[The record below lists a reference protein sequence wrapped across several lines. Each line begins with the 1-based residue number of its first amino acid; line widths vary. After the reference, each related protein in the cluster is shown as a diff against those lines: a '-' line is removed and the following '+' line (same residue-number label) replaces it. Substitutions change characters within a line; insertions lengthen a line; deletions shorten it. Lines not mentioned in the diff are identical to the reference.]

1 MVSAIQRVRGKRQ
14 ACVQDI
20 TWRQEKER
28 AAKNAARLTETS
40 ESGQTTEQTAFR
52 FVRSATNKTVSNA
65 NIGKFLAGSET
76 SKHFLGGP
84 NGETPT
90 QAAFNRKTKYVST
103 LQNFKLK
110 VLYAE
115 PRKTRSCRG
124 ESRNSAFVFSCIS
137 VLDVMSWKSHS

>member
-1 MVSAIQRVRGKRQ
+1 MRCSMVSAIHKVRGKRQ

-20 TWRQEKER
+20 AWRQEKER

-65 NIGKFLAGSET
+65 KNIGKFLAGSET
-76 SKHFLGGP
+76 SKHFLGEA

-90 QAAFNRKTKYVST
+90 
-103 LQNFKLK
+103 
-110 VLYAE
+110 
-115 PRKTRSCRG
+115 
-124 ESRNSAFVFSCIS
+124 
-137 VLDVMSWKSHS
+137 